1 MAIRPPL
8 NHKPSPP
15 PQPVGAH
22 PNGPEPKGI
31 DPRGGDP
38 KGPDLNGPDPRAT
51 EPGGADP
58 QAMTAPLARARA
70 YRSPSRVGKR
80 AAVAWLEPEAVKQLN
95 LVAIQRDIHVQDIL
109 VEAVNDW
116 FARHGLPRFD
126 A

>member
-8 NHKPSPP
+8 NHKPMPP
-15 PQPVGAH
+15 AAPESKAAEPE
-22 PNGPEPKGI
+22 PTPEPKG
-31 DPRGGDP
+31 RG
-38 KGPDLNGPDPRAT
+38 
-51 EPGGADP
+51 
-58 QAMTAPLARARA
+58 RA

-116 FARHGLPRFD
+116 FARNGLPRFD

>member
-8 NHKPSPP
+8 THR
-15 PQPVGAH
+15 PQPPA
-22 PNGPEPKGI
+22 PETKASDPEPA
-31 DPRGGDP
+31 PPSAPAEP
-38 KGPDLNGPDPRAT
+38 KSRAAT
-51 EPGGADP
+51 
-58 QAMTAPLARARA
+58 

-95 LVAIQRDIHVQDIL
+95 MVAIQRDIHVQDIL

>member
-8 NHKPSPP
+8 NHKPTPP
-15 PQPVGAH
+15 AASEPKAAEPQPAAAA
-22 PNGPEPKGI
+22 E
-31 DPRGGDP
+31 PRGR
-38 KGPDLNGPDPRAT
+38 GP
-51 EPGGADP
+51 
-58 QAMTAPLARARA
+58 A